1 MGEGGGGARPRRED
15 LPGPDRKCVQ
25 KTIQHTHVDIRI
37 SGHMA
42 GRDL

>member
-25 KTIQHTHVDIRI
+25 KTMGMSQN
-37 SGHMA
+37 
-42 GRDL
+42 